1 MRPLPG
7 CLSGIVIWEQ
17 PQKKFTNSINI
28 NFFYRRTKTF
38 RDIESLPTYMLL
50 GSFPG
55 GSAVKN
61 SPALQKMQGTWLW
74 SLGQEDPLE
83 KETATYSSIL
93 AMKIPWTEK
102 PGLQSIGLQ
111 YVTWIPCVCVCVC
124 VRVCVRVCAL
134 SRLLVSLAP
143 PAFASRLFTTA
154 PPGKPRW
161 HKYFYLI
168 REKAH

>member
-38 RDIESLPTYMLL
+38 RDIESLTYIYVVGELPWWLSSKEFTCIAEDAGNMGLIP
-50 GSFPG
+50 GSGRSPG
-55 GSAVKN
+55 GGN
-61 SPALQKMQGTWLW
+61 SNLLKYSCHENPMNREAWATIHRVAICYLN
-74 SLGQEDPLE
+74 SL
-83 KETATYSSIL
+83 
-93 AMKIPWTEK
+93 
-102 PGLQSIGLQ
+102 
-111 YVTWIPCVCVCVC
+111 CVCVCVC
-124 VRVCVRVCAL
+124 ARVCAL